1 MTLRGKSSTPVPVQ
15 LYRSILLLLHLLAG
29 VLTVAL
35 LFPFFGKARRRLA
48 VRRWSER
55 TLAFLNVERRIRGE
69 PPALHGRPA
78 VLVANHVSWLDIY
91 VVHAVWQVRFIAK
104 SEVRNW
110 PVIGWLSART
120 GTLFIERANR
130 RHAAQIN
137 RAIHSAFL
145 EGDAIGVFPEG
156 TTTFGDEVGRFHA
169 SLLQP
174 AVDEHALVYPVALRY
189 LDLNG
194 RINRNA
200 AYVGDTSLLESMR
213 AILAE
218 PGIVAEIIFL
228 PPIDAEGRSR
238 RDLARETRAAIA
250 AALNLPVSDSAPGI
264 SGDPQAEPPTGA
276 GPTDNPNPAP
286 ADSVAPAIRAQTSD
300 RK

>member
-1 MTLRGKSSTPVPVQ
+1 MTLRGKSSTSVPVQ
-15 LYRSILLLLHLLAG
+15 LYRSILLTLHLLAG

-35 LFPFFGKARRRLA
+35 LFPFFGKARRRVA
-48 VRRWSER
+48 IRRWSER
-55 TLAFLNVERRIRGE
+55 TLAFLNVELRVVGE
-69 PPALHGRPA
+69 PPQQHNRPA

-91 VVHAVWQVRFIAK
+91 VVHAIWQVRFIAK

-145 EGDAIGVFPEG
+145 GGDAIGVFPEG

-194 RINRNA
+194 KINRNA

-213 AILAE
+213 TILAE
-218 PGIVAEIIFL
+218 PGVVAEIIFL

-250 AALNLPVSDSAPGI
+250 IALNLPVSDSSPGI
-264 SGDPQAEPPTGA
+264 SGDPRAEPPTGA

-286 ADSVAPAIRAQTSD
+286 ADSVAPAIRVQTSD
-300 RK
+300 RR

>member
-15 LYRSILLLLHLLAG
+15 LYRSILLFLHLLAG
-29 VLTVAL
+29 VITVAL

-48 VRRWSER
+48 IRRWSER
-55 TLAFLNVERRIRGE
+55 TLAYVDIERRVRGE

-78 VLVANHVSWLDIY
+78 VLAANHVSWLDIY

-137 RAIHSAFL
+137 RAIHSAFQD
-145 EGDAIGVFPEG
+145 GDAIGVFPEG
-156 TTTFGDEVGRFHA
+156 TTTFGDELGRFHS

-189 LDLNG
+189 LDGDGKL
-194 RINRNA
+194 NRNA

-213 AILAE
+213 TILAE

-228 PPIDAEGRSR
+228 PPIDAEGRTR

-250 AALNLPVSDSAPGI
+250 AALNLPVADSAPGI
-264 SGDPQAEPPTGA
+264 SGDPRAEPPTGD
-276 GPTDNPNPAP
+276 GPTDNLYPAP
-286 ADSVAPAIRAQTSD
+286 ADSVPPATRAQTSD
-300 RK
+300 RR

>member
-1 MTLRGKSSTPVPVQ
+1 MTRRGKSSTPAPVQ
-15 LYRSILLLLHLLAG
+15 LYRSLLLLLHLLAG

-35 LFPFFGKARRRLA
+35 LFPFFGKSRRRLA
-48 VRRWSER
+48 IRRWSER
-55 TLAFLNVERRIRGE
+55 TLKFINVELRVRGQ
-69 PPALHGRPA
+69 PPAQHGRPA

-104 SEVRNW
+104 SEVRRW

-120 GTLFIERANR
+120 GTLFIERARR

-137 RAIHSAFL
+137 RAIHSAFQA
-145 EGDAIGVFPEG
+145 GDAIGVFPEG
-156 TTTFGDEVGRFHA
+156 TTTFGDEVGRFHG

-189 LDLNG
+189 LDPDG
-194 RINRNA
+194 KVNRNA

-213 AILAE
+213 TILAE
-218 PGIVAEIIFL
+218 PGIVAELIFL

-238 RDLARETRAAIA
+238 RDLARESRAAIA
-250 AALNLPVSDSAPGI
+250 AALNLAVSDSVPGK
-264 SGDPQAEPPTGA
+264 SGDPRAEPPTGA
-276 GPTDNPNPAP
+276 GPRDNPNPAP
-286 ADSVAPAIRAQTSD
+286 EGPVAPAIRAQTSD

>member
-1 MTLRGKSSTPVPVQ
+1 MTPRGKSSTPAAVQ
-15 LYRSILLLLHLLAG
+15 LYRLILLTLHLLAG

-35 LFPFFGKARRRLA
+35 LFPFFGTARRQLA
-48 VRRWSER
+48 IRRWSER
-55 TLAFLNVERRIRGE
+55 TLGFLNVERRVRGK
-69 PPALHGRPA
+69 PPAEHGRPA

-91 VVHAVWQVRFIAK
+91 VIHAVWQVRFIAK
-104 SEVRNW
+104 SEVRRW

-120 GTLFIERANR
+120 GTLFIERAKR

-137 RAIHSAFL
+137 RAIHAAFQA
-145 EGDAIGVFPEG
+145 GDAIGVFPEG
-156 TTTFGDEVGRFHA
+156 TTTFGDEIGRFHA

-189 LDLNG
+189 LDPEGKL
-194 RINRNA
+194 NRNA

-213 AILAE
+213 TILAE
-218 PGIVAEIIFL
+218 PALVAEIIFL

-264 SGDPQAEPPTGA
+264 SGDPRAGPPTGT
-276 GPTDNPNPAP
+276 GPTDNPSPAP
-286 ADSVAPAIRAQTSD
+286 ADSAAPAIRAQTSD
-300 RK
+300 RR

>member
-1 MTLRGKSSTPVPVQ
+1 MTRRGKSSTSAPVQ
-15 LYRSILLLLHLLAG
+15 LYRSLLLLLHLLAG

-35 LFPFFGKARRRLA
+35 LFPFFGKDRRRLA
-48 VRRWSER
+48 IRRWSER
-55 TLAFLNVERRIRGE
+55 TLKYINVELRVRGQ
-69 PPALHGRPA
+69 PPAQHRRPA

-91 VVHAVWQVRFIAK
+91 LVHAVWQVRFIAK
-104 SEVRNW
+104 SEIRRW

-120 GTLFIERANR
+120 GTLFIERNRR
-130 RHAAQIN
+130 RHATQIN
-137 RAIHSAFL
+137 SAIHSAFQA
-145 EGDAIGVFPEG
+145 GDAIGVFPEG
-156 TTTFGDEVGRFHA
+156 TTTFGDEVGRFHG

-189 LDLNG
+189 LDPDG
-194 RINRNA
+194 KINRNA

-238 RDLARETRAAIA
+238 RDLAQESRAAIA
-250 AALNLPVSDSAPGI
+250 AALNLAISDSAPGK
-264 SGDPQAEPPTGA
+264 SADP
-276 GPTDNPNPAP
+276 
-286 ADSVAPAIRAQTSD
+286 RA
-300 RK
+300 